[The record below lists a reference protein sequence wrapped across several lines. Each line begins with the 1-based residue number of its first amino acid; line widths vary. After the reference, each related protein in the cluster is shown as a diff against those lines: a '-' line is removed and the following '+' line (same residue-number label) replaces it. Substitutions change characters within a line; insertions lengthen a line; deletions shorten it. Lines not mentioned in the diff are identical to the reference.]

1 MDLDPD
7 KARFQKKSV
16 SLHGHKT
23 SVSLEKAFWDVL
35 EESAHLQGIS
45 LSQLLKDIDGHRKGS
60 LSSALRL
67 YVLTYALDVRHRNS
81 SYNSENDL

>member
-1 MDLDPD
+1 MSTNPEE
-7 KARFQKKSV
+7 ARFHKRSV

-35 EESAHLQGIS
+35 EESSQAQDIS
-45 LSQLLKDIDGHRKGS
+45 LSQLIKDIDKDRPGS

-67 YVLTYALDVRHRNS
+67 YALDYVQK
-81 SYNSENDL
+81 

>member
-1 MDLDPD
+1 MFQNPE
-7 KARFQKKSV
+7 KARFHKRSV

-35 EESAHLQGIS
+35 EESSQAQGIS
-45 LSQLLKDIDGHRKGS
+45 LSQLIKDVDEDRQGN

-67 YVLTYALDVRHRNS
+67 YALAYVQK
-81 SYNSENDL
+81 